1 MDILSYILG
10 KKSGS
15 GGGGGITLD
24 DWFSGLVPVG
34 EATFK
39 AKAKIPSRAIG
50 GRTNMTKLTIDLTD
64 GYSMS
69 GWSVQSCAS
78 LTTVVIIFPTPYT
91 NDYLPGSTVYDCN
104 NVETIV
110 LRGQFIGTSN
120 QTFMALSKLSTC
132 DIEYCDRRI
141 DQNTFANTALSTL
154 ILRQNSVAKLNNT
167 NAFNNTY
174 FASGKSGGDI
184 YIPKT
189 LYDALGTGTESDY
202 KAASNWSTMDSY
214 GTITWHAIEGSYYET
229 HYADGTLIK

>member
-1 MDILSYILG
+1 MMDVLSFLLG
-10 KKSGS
+10 KES
-15 GGGGGITLD
+15 GGGGGGSLD

-34 EATFK
+34 EASFK

-50 GRTNMTKLTIDLTD
+50 GRTNMIKLTIDLTD
-64 GYSMS
+64 GYAMS
-69 GWSVQSCAS
+69 GWAVQSCGA
-78 LTTVVIIFPTPYT
+78 LKTVVIIFPTPYT

-110 LRGQFIGTSN
+110 LRGQLIGTGN
-120 QTFMALSKLSTC
+120 QTFMGLSRLETC
-132 DIEYCDRRI
+132 DIEYIDRRI

-167 NAFNNTY
+167 NAFNNTF

-189 LYDALGTGTESDY
+189 LYDALGTGTELDY
-202 KAASNWSTMDSY
+202 KAASNWSTVDGY
-214 GTITWHAIEGSYYET
+214 GTITWHPIEGSIYAT
-229 HYADGTLIK
+229 QYADGTPIT